1 MKSLRGSIIK
11 ESRNYLSVLSADAH
25 VLPELKTKIDI
36 VVFFY
41 IKMND
46 DDINVVKTGPA
57 GSTGNRP
64 QHRSG

>member
-1 MKSLRGSIIK
+1 
-11 ESRNYLSVLSADAH
+11 VLSADAH

-57 GSTGNRP
+57 GWTGNRP